1 VGCHHNDGTEG
12 RRSLALSWLGIL
24 DTTPAHRRPQ
34 LPEHGVQAPIDVKLG
49 GKAHELPDFARRQP
63 VFEAEF
69 EQEPITGLK
78 PGEHASQSPAQF
90 FGSKVGLWVPLGGG
104 VRDPRH
110 VELLREQIHQ
120 SAAGR
125 VRFPIR

>member
-1 VGCHHNDGTEG
+1 MGCHHMDGTEG
-12 RRSLALSWLGIL
+12 RRSLALSWFGIL
-24 DTTPAHRRPQ
+24 DTTPAQRRPH

-49 GKAHELPDFARRQP
+49 GKPHNVPDVARRQP

-69 EQEPITGLK
+69 EKEPITGLK
-78 PGEHASQSPAQF
+78 PGEHAGQGPAQF
-90 FGSKVGLWVPLGGG
+90 FGSKLGLWVSSGGG

-120 SAAGR
+120 SAPGR
-125 VRFPIR
+125 VRFAIR